1 MPGLDILEV
10 DKQRQQSTMALDAK
24 GLEAKF
30 KKIAGDYEVK
40 GGAAGAYFSMS
51 DVKRELGIVQ
61 ADHQYANRLM
71 ALTDPAKYYAER
83 KRAFDGMTDEIE
95 LAYQKSFAEYAEAG
109 LSNEDSKAQALKS
122 AAAIRDQKMK
132 IIELNFPSGANA
144 VGASS
149 LARTVGSRVFS
160 GSLGGSKPAPRRRA
174 PARRKR
180 QTRR

>member
-1 MPGLDILEV
+1 
-10 DKQRQQSTMALDAK
+10 MAMDLK

-61 ADHQYANRLM
+61 ADQQYANRLM
-71 ALTDPAKYYAER
+71 ALTDPAKYYAAR
-83 KRAFDGMTDEIE
+83 KAAFDGMTDEIE
-95 LAYQKSFAEYAEAG
+95 LAYQKAFAEYAEAG
-109 LSNEDSKAQALKS
+109 LSNEDAKAQALKS

-132 IIELNFPSGANA
+132 IIELNVPSGANA

-149 LARTVGSRVFS
+149 LARKVGTDKFS
-160 GSLGGSKPAPRRRA
+160 GSLGGKAPPRRRA
-174 PARRKR
+174 PAARGRKR
-180 QTRR
+180 QTPRR